1 MSISKDFPRNLFA
14 TYDIGLSSVLLSLG
28 FALDSLDKTNPQKVQ
43 FIFQKNKGL
52 AEAIQAYWAKRLT
65 LEPQTLL
72 ANLKLLKN
80 RLYSDE

>member
-1 MSISKDFPRNLFA
+1 MSISKDFSHNLFA

-43 FIFQKNKGL
+43 FIFQRNESL
-52 AEAIQAYWAKRLT
+52 DEAIQLYWAKKLT
-65 LEPQTLL
+65 LEPQILL